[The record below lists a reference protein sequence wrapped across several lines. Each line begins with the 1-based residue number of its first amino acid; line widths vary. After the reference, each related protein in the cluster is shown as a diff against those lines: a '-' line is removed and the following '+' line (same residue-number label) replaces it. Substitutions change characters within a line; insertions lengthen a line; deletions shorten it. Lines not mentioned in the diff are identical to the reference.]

1 MDDRAASRRELFSQ
15 PAEVTLYER
24 NVIIMVTGIVIPHET
39 GLELFTHEFSN
50 LASYQA
56 AVGGYI
62 ETIRLDGHPLV
73 IVANE
78 EGKVMRLPANRRA
91 TCLWWLLNPNGLGGD
106 TLVGDVVVLGPIER
120 GEMSDASANLVSL
133 LLETSRF
140 QVQVRLSKKFDSWVP
155 IGDPVDD
162 FFEATTRA
170 LRLMEVWSPPD
181 EVRVV
186 AAP

>member
-1 MDDRAASRRELFSQ
+1 
-15 PAEVTLYER
+15 
-24 NVIIMVTGIVIPHET
+24 MVTGIVIPHET
-39 GLELFTHEFSN
+39 RLEIFTHEFSD

-62 ETIRLDGHPLV
+62 ETIHLDAHPLM

-91 TCLWWLLNPNGLGGD
+91 TCLWWLLNPAGLGGD
-106 TLVGDVVVLGPIER
+106 TLVGDVVILGPIER
-120 GEMSDASANLVSL
+120 GEMSDASAKLVSL

-162 FFEATTRA
+162 FFEATARA

-181 EVRVV
+181 GVRVV
-186 AAP
+186 AAD

>member
-1 MDDRAASRRELFSQ
+1 
-15 PAEVTLYER
+15 
-24 NVIIMVTGIVIPHET
+24 MVTGIVIPHET
-39 GLELFTHEFSN
+39 RLEIFTHEFSD

-62 ETIRLDGHPLV
+62 ETIHLDGHPLV

-91 TCLWWLLNPNGLGGD
+91 TCLWWLLNPSGPGGD
-106 TLVGDVVVLGPIER
+106 TLVGDVAIVGPIEH
-120 GEMSDASANLVSL
+120 GEMSDAPSRLVSL
-133 LLETSRF
+133 LLETSRY

-162 FFEATTRA
+162 FFEATIRA

-186 AAP
+186 AAA

>member
-1 MDDRAASRRELFSQ
+1 
-15 PAEVTLYER
+15 
-24 NVIIMVTGIVIPHET
+24 MVTGIVIPHET
-39 GLELFTHEFSN
+39 RLEIFTHEFSD
-50 LASYQA
+50 LDSYQA

-62 ETIRLDGHPLV
+62 ETIHLDGHPLM

-91 TCLWWLLNPNGLGGD
+91 TCLWWLLNPAGLGGD
-106 TLVGDVVVLGPIER
+106 TLMGDVVILGPIDG
-120 GEMSDASANLVSL
+120 GEMSDASAKLVSL

-186 AAP
+186 AAD